1 MKRKSD
7 FRKIC
12 VVTSSRA
19 DYGLLKSVISCL
31 DSDPKFNLQ
40 LIATGMHLLPKFGNT
55 YKEIETDGFKIN
67 HKIKMLSNSDTAEA
81 IIKSMG
87 KGSINFADVLVK
99 IKPDL
104 IIVLGDRF
112 EILTVASSALIASI
126 PIAHLHGGEST
137 EGLIDEA
144 IRHSITKMSH
154 LHFVATE
161 NYRKKVIQ
169 LGEQP
174 NRVFNVGG
182 LGVDRIK
189 NTKLLKK
196 KEIEKILNFKFANK
210 NLLVTFHPVT
220 LEKNNEESHFKQLLL
235 ALKLLKDTN
244 IIFTLPNADKNGQII
259 IKLIKNFVRKNLNA
273 KSFSSLGQLNYL
285 SCIQFIDGVIG
296 NSSSGLL
303 EVPTF
308 KKGTINIGE
317 RQKGRT
323 QASSIINCKP
333 ERRSIELAIKKL
345 YSKKFKLQ
353 LRKTINPYG
362 NGGAT
367 KKIIK
372 AIKNFNFDGILKKEF
387 YNLD

>member
-1 MKRKSD
+1 MKRKSY

-55 YKEIETDGFKIN
+55 YKEIETDGFKIDY
-67 HKIKMLSNSDTAEA
+67 KIKMLSNSDTAEA

-112 EILTVASSALIASI
+112 EILTVVSSALIASI

-189 NTKLLKK
+189 NTKLLNK

-220 LEKNNEESHFKQLLL
+220 LEKNNEERHFKQLLL

-303 EVPTF
+303 EIPTF

-317 RQKGRT
+317 RQKGRV
-323 QASSIINCKP
+323 QASSIINCRP
-333 ERRSIELAIKKL
+333 EKRSIELAIKKL

-372 AIKNFNFDGILKKEF
+372 VIKNFNLDGILKKEF

>member
-1 MKRKSD
+1 MKRKSY

-55 YKEIETDGFKIN
+55 YKEIETDGFKIDY
-67 HKIKMLSNSDTAEA
+67 KIKMLSNSDTAEA

-112 EILTVASSALIASI
+112 EILTVVSSALIASI

-189 NTKLLKK
+189 NTKLLNK

-220 LEKNNEESHFKQLLL
+220 LEKNNEERHFKQLLL

-303 EVPTF
+303 EIPTF

-317 RQKGRT
+317 RQKGRV
-323 QASSIINCKP
+323 QASSIINCRP
-333 ERRSIELAIKKL
+333 EKRSIELAIKKL

-372 AIKNFNFDGILKKEF
+372 IIKNFNLDGILKKEF

>member
-1 MKRKSD
+1 MKRKSY

-55 YKEIETDGFKIN
+55 YKEIETDGFKIDY
-67 HKIKMLSNSDTAEA
+67 KIKMLLNSDTAEA

-189 NTKLLKK
+189 NTKLLNK

-259 IKLIKNFVRKNLNA
+259 IKLIKNFVRKNSNA

>member
-19 DYGLLKSVISCL
+19 DYGLLKSLISCL

-55 YKEIETDGFKIN
+55 YKEIETDGFKIDY
-67 HKIKMLSNSDTAEA
+67 KIKMLLNSDTAEA

-259 IKLIKNFVRKNLNA
+259 IKLIKNFVRKNSNA

-303 EVPTF
+303 EIPTF

-317 RQKGRT
+317 RQKGRV
-323 QASSIINCKP
+323 QASSIINCRP
-333 ERRSIELAIKKL
+333 EKRSIELAIKKL

-372 AIKNFNFDGILKKEF
+372 VIKNFNLDGILKKEF

>member
-1 MKRKSD
+1 MKRKSY

-12 VVTSSRA
+12 VITSSRA

-55 YKEIETDGFKIN
+55 YKEIETDGFKIDY
-67 HKIKMLSNSDTAEA
+67 KIKMLLNSDTAEA

-189 NTKLLKK
+189 
-196 KEIEKILNFKFANK
+196 IQNF
-210 NLLVTFHPVT
+210 
-220 LEKNNEESHFKQLLL
+220 
-235 ALKLLKDTN
+235 
-244 IIFTLPNADKNGQII
+244 
-259 IKLIKNFVRKNLNA
+259 
-273 KSFSSLGQLNYL
+273 
-285 SCIQFIDGVIG
+285 
-296 NSSSGLL
+296 
-303 EVPTF
+303 
-308 KKGTINIGE
+308 
-317 RQKGRT
+317 
-323 QASSIINCKP
+323 
-333 ERRSIELAIKKL
+333 
-345 YSKKFKLQ
+345 
-353 LRKTINPYG
+353 
-362 NGGAT
+362 
-367 KKIIK
+367 
-372 AIKNFNFDGILKKEF
+372 
-387 YNLD
+387 

>member
-1 MKRKSD
+1 MKRKSY

-55 YKEIETDGFKIN
+55 YKEIETDGFKIDY
-67 HKIKMLSNSDTAEA
+67 KIKMLLNSDTAEA

-112 EILTVASSALIASI
+112 EILTVVSSALIASI

-189 NTKLLKK
+189 NTKLLNK

-259 IKLIKNFVRKNLNA
+259 IKLIKNFVRKNSNA

-303 EVPTF
+303 EIPTF

-317 RQKGRT
+317 RQKGRV
-323 QASSIINCKP
+323 QASSIINCRP
-333 ERRSIELAIKKL
+333 EKRSIELAIKKL

-372 AIKNFNFDGILKKEF
+372 IIKNFNLDGILKKEF

>member
-1 MKRKSD
+1 MKRKSY

-55 YKEIETDGFKIN
+55 YKEIETDGFKIDY
-67 HKIKMLSNSDTAEA
+67 KIKMLSNSDTAEA

-112 EILTVASSALIASI
+112 EILTVVSSALIASI

-189 NTKLLKK
+189 NTKLLNK

-220 LEKNNEESHFKQLLL
+220 LEKNNEERHFKQLLL

-303 EVPTF
+303 EIPTF

-317 RQKGRT
+317 RQKGRV
-323 QASSIINCKP
+323 QASSIINCRP
-333 ERRSIELAIKKL
+333 EKRSIESAIKKL

-372 AIKNFNFDGILKKEF
+372 IIKNFNLDGILKKEF

>member
-1 MKRKSD
+1 MKRKSY

-55 YKEIETDGFKIN
+55 YKEIETDGFKIDY
-67 HKIKMLSNSDTAEA
+67 KIKMLSNSDTAEA

-112 EILTVASSALIASI
+112 EILTVVSSALIASI

-189 NTKLLKK
+189 NTKLLNK

-220 LEKNNEESHFKQLLL
+220 LEKNNEERHFKQLLL

-303 EVPTF
+303 EIPTF

-317 RQKGRT
+317 RQKGRV
-323 QASSIINCKP
+323 QASSIINCRP
-333 ERRSIELAIKKL
+333 EKRSIESAIKKL

-372 AIKNFNFDGILKKEF
+372 VIKNFNLDGILKKEF

>member
-19 DYGLLKSVISCL
+19 DYGLLKSLISCL

-372 AIKNFNFDGILKKEF
+372 VIKNFNLDGILKKEF

>member
-1 MKRKSD
+1 MKRKSY

-55 YKEIETDGFKIN
+55 YKEIETDGFKIDY
-67 HKIKMLSNSDTAEA
+67 KIKMLLNSDTAEA

-112 EILTVASSALIASI
+112 EILTVVSSALIASI

-189 NTKLLKK
+189 NTKLLNK

-259 IKLIKNFVRKNLNA
+259 IKLIKNFVRKNSNA

-303 EVPTF
+303 EIPTF

-317 RQKGRT
+317 RQKGRV
-323 QASSIINCKP
+323 QASSIINCRP
-333 ERRSIELAIKKL
+333 EKRSIELAIKKL

-372 AIKNFNFDGILKKEF
+372 VIKNFNLDGILKKEF

>member
-1 MKRKSD
+1 MKRKSY

-12 VVTSSRA
+12 VITSSRA

-55 YKEIETDGFKIN
+55 YKEIETDGFKIDY
-67 HKIKMLSNSDTAEA
+67 KIKMLLNSDTAEA

-189 NTKLLKK
+189 NTKLLNK

>member
-1 MKRKSD
+1 MKRKSY

-55 YKEIETDGFKIN
+55 YKEIETDGFKIDY
-67 HKIKMLSNSDTAEA
+67 KIKMLLNSDTAEA

-112 EILTVASSALIASI
+112 EILTVVSSALIASI

-189 NTKLLKK
+189 NTKLLNK

-220 LEKNNEESHFKQLLL
+220 LEKNNEESYFKQLLL

-259 IKLIKNFVRKNLNA
+259 IKLIKNFVRKNSNA

-303 EVPTF
+303 EIPTF

-317 RQKGRT
+317 RQKGRV
-323 QASSIINCKP
+323 QASSIINCRP
-333 ERRSIELAIKKL
+333 EKRSIELAIKKL

-372 AIKNFNFDGILKKEF
+372 VIKNFNLDGILKKEF